1 MMRYPVSRVLRIAA
15 GVGAVA
21 FGVLSYVYLTLPDVR
36 PLATTPPKTTAFM
49 ELREREAAAA
59 GKRVKRVQRW
69 VPYSRISMNLRRAVL
84 AAEDSAFFDHEGIDI
99 AEIKKSIQT
108 SIEKGESL
116 RGASTI
122 TQQLAKNLYLS
133 PSRDPLR
140 KIKELMI
147 TWRLETALSK
157 ARILEIYLNVIE
169 WGDLVWGAEAAA
181 RTYFGV
187 PASALSREQ
196 AALLAGAIINPRLY
210 SPANPRGRL
219 LRRQQIILA
228 RMPGYEPPV
237 PVPAAVPVAMPEPTA
252 DEVPVPIEDPASP
265 TVIEGDDDQRPAEP
279 APPPAEP
286 PA

>member
-1 MMRYPVSRVLRIAA
+1 MKSRQVSRVLHIAS
-15 GVGAVA
+15 GVGAAA
-21 FGVLSYVYLTLPDVR
+21 FGVMAYVYLTLPDVR
-36 PLATTPPKTTAFM
+36 SLATKNPRTTAFM

-59 GKRVKRVQRW
+59 GKPVKRAQRW

-84 AAEDSAFFDHEGIDI
+84 AAEDSAFFEHEGIDI
-99 AEIKKSIQT
+99 AEIKKSIET

-140 KIKELMI
+140 KVKELMI

-187 PASALSREQ
+187 SASALSREQ
-196 AALLAGAIINPRLY
+196 AALLAGAIINPRVY

-237 PVPAAVPVAMPEPTA
+237 PVPASLPATASEPPN
-252 DEVPVPIEDPASP
+252 DEVPSPTDEPATP
-265 TVIEGDDDQRPAEP
+265 TVIDPDQPQTPAEP
-279 APPPAEP
+279 VSPPAEP
-286 PA
+286 PV

>member
-1 MMRYPVSRVLRIAA
+1 MTRSPMSRILRIAA
-15 GVGAVA
+15 AAGAVA

-36 PLATTPPKTTAFM
+36 PLATTNPKTTAFI

-59 GKRVKRVQRW
+59 GKPVKRVQRW

-84 AAEDSAFFDHEGIDI
+84 AAEDGAFFEHEGIDI
-99 AEIKKSIQT
+99 AEIKKSIET

-147 TWRLETALSK
+147 TWRLETALTK
-157 ARILEIYLNVIE
+157 ARIFEIYLNVIE

-181 RTYFGV
+181 RTYFGI

-210 SPANPRGRL
+210 SPASPRGRL

-237 PVPAAVPVAMPEPTA
+237 PVPAAVPVAMPEAPG
-252 DEVPVPIEDPASP
+252 DEVPPPSEEPPDP
-265 TVIEGDDDQRPAEP
+265 TVIEGPEGDRPAAP
-279 APPPAEP
+279 APAPAEP
-286 PA
+286 PV

>member
-1 MMRYPVSRVLRIAA
+1 MTRHPMSRILRIAA
-15 GVGAVA
+15 GAGAVA

-36 PLATTPPKTTAFM
+36 PLATSNPKTTAFI
-49 ELREREAAAA
+49 ELREREASAA
-59 GKRVKRVQRW
+59 GRPVKRAQRW

-84 AAEDSAFFDHEGIDI
+84 AAEDSAFFEHEGIDI

-108 SIEKGESL
+108 SIERGESL

-140 KIKELMI
+140 KVKELMI

-181 RTYFGV
+181 RTYFGI

-196 AALLAGAIINPRLY
+196 AALLAGAIINPRVY

-237 PVPAAVPVAMPEPTA
+237 PAAVPVVMPEPPA
-252 DEVPVPIEDPASP
+252 DEVQPPSEEPAGP
-265 TVIEGDDDQRPAEP
+265 VIEGTEGDRPAAP
-279 APPPAEP
+279 APPPPAEP
-286 PA
+286 PV

>member
-1 MMRYPVSRVLRIAA
+1 
-15 GVGAVA
+15 
-21 FGVLSYVYLTLPDVR
+21 
-36 PLATTPPKTTAFM
+36 
-49 ELREREAAAA
+49 
-59 GKRVKRVQRW
+59 
-69 VPYSRISMNLRRAVL
+69 VPYSRISINLRRAVL
-84 AAEDSAFFDHEGIDI
+84 AAEDSAFFDHEGVDI
-99 AEIKKSIQT
+99 AEIKKSIQD
-108 SIEKGESL
+108 SLEKGKEL

-133 PSRDPLR
+133 PSRNPLR
-140 KIKELMI
+140 KVEELMI

-169 WGDLVWGAEAAA
+169 WGDLVWGAEAAS

-196 AALLAGAIINPRLY
+196 AALLAGAIINPRVY

-237 PVPAAVPVAMPEPTA
+237 PTAIPVAMPEPTT
-252 DEVPVPIEDPASP
+252 DEVPTPSEEPASP
-265 TVIEGDDDQRPAEP
+265 TVIEGPEGERPA
-279 APPPAEP
+279 APTPLPVEP